1 MFGEHCSRSSH
12 PSARDF
18 VGNVPASIGVAP
30 SRIRVYSRRT
40 GDSRYWLERRLFA
53 RVLRATELVG
63 VAPHRDFEPGTQ
75 TELAIISWVVVEVVV
90 IDPEEPADFGWIR
103 VERLIG

>member
-1 MFGEHCSRSSH
+1 MFGEHCSRSSRQS
-12 PSARDF
+12 PRDF
-18 VGNVPASIGVAP
+18 VGIVPKSIGGAL
-30 SRIRVYSRRT
+30 SRIRVDSRRT
-40 GDSRYWLERRLFA
+40 GDSRYWLERRVFA
-53 RVLRATELVG
+53 RVSRATELVG

-75 TELAIISWVVVEVVV
+75 TELAIIPWVVVEVLV